1 MNRSIGRRA
10 LAAGT
15 ALAALTAASA
25 AVAQDKPATLQDQ
38 PAPQDQA
45 APQDNVP
52 GLTDSQ
58 SSDSQANGQSGS
70 EKDIVVV
77 GTQIRGAKTTAALP
91 VTVIGSDQIDA
102 MGAASGDD
110 LFRSIP
116 QAGDVTFNEGN
127 NPQTSNAARGDVNS
141 INLRNLGIGYTLV
154 LLNGRRLVSHPTSQA
169 GEGNVPVLG
178 YNANSLPVA
187 GLERVEILRDGA
199 AAIYGSDAV
208 AGVVNTVTKTDLNG
222 GSVDFRYGGPEGTS
236 RRDYEL
242 TGTYGKNFGGGRGNV
257 SLYLDYTRHTAQL
270 ASDQPYTAT
279 DNLLSL
285 FADNPAF
292 AGNLSADGRATQSPW
307 ANLAVVGGP
316 GTIRMSP
323 GNKAL
328 TSSAGAFHTQSVLN
342 PGCVFVISADTC
354 LGTGTRATATTLRSE
369 RFDTRP
375 GTSVTPSLNRYNSFL
390 TAHYDVSDRVTL
402 YTEFG
407 YYRADT
413 QRIQPPTINLN
424 AITIPASNYWNPF
437 GPVKFANGQT
447 NPNRIPGLTNV
458 PVAGLPVT
466 LSTYRFLD
474 AGYQVV
480 NTVNWQDR
488 FLIGAKGKIGSFDFD
503 TALLYSEAQATD
515 SSNAI
520 DMTRLQKN
528 LALSTPDA
536 YNPFSGGCAAS
547 PSLGDCSPA
556 SQSTID
562 QFKVNLRRQSK
573 TTLGL
578 ADFKLS
584 KPDLISLPA
593 GGLGIALGIEGRRET
608 QRDDR
613 DPNLNGTVTFTDT
626 VTGATNLS
634 NIAAVSP
641 TFSTHGERTVFS
653 AFGELAVP
661 VISPD
666 MNVPL
671 IRRLDVQLAGRY
683 EHYSDFGSVAKPK
696 IAAAWDLI
704 DGIRLRGSYS
714 KGFRAPNLEQTNA
727 VAFSRL
733 NTNGAASTDYYRCE
747 ADVRAG
753 RLAAN
758 NFPGCSRTI
767 GYSISVSGNP
777 DLKPENSTNWTAGV
791 VLEPKFIPS
800 EYGKLTFTAD
810 YWSIKQ
816 TGIVG
821 QFGAQNALVLDYLLR
836 LQGSSNP
843 NVIRAAPTSD
853 DTPVFAG
860 TGLAPAGA
868 VTLIKDQFVNLLPQ
882 TVRGYDL
889 TMLYTVKTGFGRFN
903 LNVNVARLT
912 KYSRQTPPVVQ
923 ALFDARAA
931 GTINPATPL
940 TDASSLL
947 QVNGKPKWRWSG
959 SLTWTL
965 GGVQLGGYANY
976 IGTVYDT
983 NFLDGAGNPFV
994 VDGQTQ
1000 FNLYVQYRFRKG
1012 PMDGT
1017 SFRVGARNI
1026 FDKQPPVTESGYLG
1040 SLYVPYGRY
1049 WYMQIGK
1056 KF

>member
-1 MNRSIGRRA
+1 MNRSIARA
-10 LAAGT
+10 ALAGT
-15 ALAALTAASA
+15 ALMAIATAAPA
-25 AVAQDKPATLQDQ
+25 WAQQAPV
-38 PAPQDQA
+38 PAPDPQTET
-45 APQDNVP
+45 APSPEASPQ
-52 GLTDSQ
+52 TRDSGRQ
-58 SSDSQANGQSGS
+58 KEDAG
-70 EKDIVVV
+70 DIVVV
-77 GTQIRGAKTTAALP
+77 GSQIKGASITAALP
-91 VTVIGSDQIDA
+91 VTVIGADQIA
-102 MGAASGDD
+102 ASGATSGDD

-116 QAGDVTFNEGN
+116 QAGDVTFNESN
-127 NPQTSNAARGDVNS
+127 NAQTSNAARGDVSS
-141 INLRNLGIGYTLV
+141 INLRNLGVGYTLV
-154 LLNGRRLVSHPTSQA
+154 LLNGRRLVQHPTSQA

-208 AGVVNTVTKTDLNG
+208 AGVVNTVTKTDLSG
-222 GSVDFRYGGPEGTS
+222 GSLDFRYGGPQGTS
-236 RRDYEL
+236 RRDAEV
-242 TGTYGKNFGGGRGNV
+242 TGTYGKNFDGGRGNV
-257 SLYLDYTRHTAQL
+257 SLYLDYTHRTAQQ
-270 ASDQPYTAT
+270 ASDEPYTAS
-279 DNLLSL
+279 DNLLPL
-285 FADNPAF
+285 FADDPAF
-292 AGNLSADGRATQSPW
+292 AGNLTADGRATQSPW

-323 GNKAL
+323 GNKAV
-328 TSSAGAFHTQSVLN
+328 TSSAGAFHTQSALN
-342 PGCVFVISADTC
+342 PGCVFVLSADTC
-354 LGTGTRATATTLRSE
+354 IGTGTRATATTLRSE

-375 GTSVTPSLNRYNSFL
+375 GTTVTPSLNRYNSFL
-390 TAHYDVSDRVTL
+390 SAHYDVSDRVTL
-402 YTEFG
+402 YTELG

-424 AITIPASNYWNPF
+424 SITIPASNYWNPF
-437 GPVKFANGQT
+437 GPVNFANGQA

-458 PVAGLPVT
+458 PAAGLPVT

-474 AGYQVV
+474 AGFQVV

-488 FLIGAKGKIGSFDFD
+488 FLLGAKGKIGTFDFD
-503 TALLYSEAQATD
+503 TAVLYSEAQSTD
-515 SSNAI
+515 NSNAI
-520 DMTRLQKN
+520 NMTKLQQN

-536 YNPFSGGCAAS
+536 YNPFSGGCSAT

-556 SQSTID
+556 SQSTINS
-562 QFKVNLRRQSK
+562 FAVNLRRRSK

-578 ADFKLS
+578 ADFKVS
-584 KPDLISLPA
+584 KPDLINLPA
-593 GGLGIALGIEGRRET
+593 GGLGIALGVEGRRET

-613 DPNLNGTVTFTDT
+613 DPNLNGTDTFVDL
-626 VTGATNLS
+626 VTGATNQS
-634 NIAAVSP
+634 NIASVSP
-641 TFSTHGERTVFS
+641 TFNTKGDRTVFS
-653 AFGELAVP
+653 GFGELAVP
-661 VISPD
+661 VVSPD
-666 MNVPL
+666 MHVPL
-671 IRRLDVQLAGRY
+671 MRSLDVQLAGRY

-696 IAAAWDLI
+696 VAAAWDVV
-704 DGIRLRGSYS
+704 DGIRLRGSWS
-714 KGFRAPNLEQTNA
+714 MGFRAPNLEQLNA

-733 NTNGAASTDYYRCE
+733 NTNTAASTDYYRCE

-758 NFPGCSRTI
+758 NFPGCTRTI

-800 EYGKLTFTAD
+800 KFGKFTFTAD

-821 QFGAQNALVLDYLLR
+821 QFGPQNALVLDYLMR

-843 NVIRAAPTSD
+843 NVVRAAPTSD
-853 DTPVFAG
+853 DTPLFAG

-889 TMLYTVKTGFGRFN
+889 TMLYTVRTGIGRFN

-912 KYSRQTPPVVQ
+912 KFSRQTPPTVQ

-931 GTINPATPL
+931 GTINAGTPL
-940 TDASSLL
+940 TDPSNLL

-959 SLTWTL
+959 TLTWSL
-965 GGVQLGGYANY
+965 GGFQLGGYANY

-983 NFLDGAGNPFV
+983 NFLDGNGDPFV

-1000 FNLYVQYRFRKG
+1000 FNLYAQYRFKAGG
-1012 PMDGT
+1012 PIGGT
-1017 SFRVGARNI
+1017 SLRIGAKNI
-1026 FDKQPPVTESGYLG
+1026 FDKQPPITESGYLG

-1049 WYMQIGK
+1049 LYAQIGM

>member
-1 MNRSIGRRA
+1 MNRSIRQGA
-10 LAAGT
+10 LASGT
-15 ALAALTAASA
+15 ALALIATAPAF
-25 AVAQDKPATLQDQ
+25 AQDKPAGAPAADQ
-38 PAPQDQA
+38 SEDQ
-45 APQDNVP
+45 
-52 GLTDSQ
+52 S
-58 SSDSQANGQSGS
+58 
-70 EKDIVVV
+70 KDIVIV
-77 GTQIRGAKTTAALP
+77 GSQIKGASTTAALP
-91 VTVIGSDQIDA
+91 VTVVSRDQLDA
-102 MGAASGDD
+102 SGAQSGDD

-116 QAGDVTFNEGN
+116 QAGDVTFNESN
-127 NPQTSNAARGDVNS
+127 NPQTSNAARGDVSS
-141 INLRNLGIGYTLV
+141 INLRNLGLGNTLV
-154 LLNGRRLVSHPTSQA
+154 LLNGRRLVQHPTSQA
-169 GEGNVPVLG
+169 GEGNVPVLS
-178 YNANSLPVA
+178 YNANALPVA

-208 AGVVNTVTKTDLNG
+208 AGVVNTVTRTDLEG
-222 GSVDFRYGGPEGTS
+222 GRLDFRFGTPQGTS

-242 TGTYGKNFGGGRGNV
+242 TGTYGKNFGGGRGNI
-257 SLYLDYTRHTAQL
+257 SLYLDYTRRTAQL
-270 ASDQPYTAT
+270 ASDEPYTAT
-279 DNLLSL
+279 DNLLSF
-285 FADNPAF
+285 FANDPAF
-292 AGNLSADGRATQSPW
+292 AGNLTADGRATQSPW

-316 GTIRMSP
+316 GTIRRSP
-323 GNKAL
+323 GNQAL
-328 TSSAGAFHTQSVLN
+328 TNSSGAFHTQSILN
-342 PGCVFVISADTC
+342 PGCLITINADTC
-354 LGTGTRATATTLRSE
+354 LGSGTRSTATTLRSE

-375 GTSVTPSLNRYNSFL
+375 GTTVTPSVNRYNSFL
-390 TAHYDVSDRVTL
+390 TAHYDVSDRFTL
-402 YTEFG
+402 YTELG

-437 GPVKFANGQT
+437 GPVTFANGQA
-447 NPNRIPGLTNV
+447 NPNRIPNLTNV
-458 PVAGLPVT
+458 PAAGLPVT

-488 FLIGAKGKIGSFDFD
+488 FLVGAKGKIGGFDFD
-503 TALLYSEAQATD
+503 TAILYSEAQATD
-515 SSNAI
+515 NSPAI
-520 DMTRLQKN
+520 NMTKLQAN
-528 LALSTPDA
+528 LGLSTPDA
-536 YNPFSGGCAAS
+536 YNPFSGGCAQT

-556 SQSTID
+556 SQSTINS
-562 QFKVNLRRQSK
+562 FLVNLRRQSK

-584 KPDLISLPA
+584 KPDLIHLPG
-593 GGLGIALGIEGRRET
+593 GGLGIALGVEGRRET
-608 QRDDR
+608 QFDNR
-613 DPNLNGTVTFTDT
+613 DPNLDGTVTFTDS
-626 VTGATNLS
+626 VTGATNQS
-634 NIAAVSP
+634 NIASVSP
-641 TFSTHGERTVFS
+641 TFDTKGARTIFS

-661 VISPD
+661 LVSPE
-666 MNVPL
+666 MKVPL
-671 IRRLDVQLAGRY
+671 IHRLDVQLAGRY

-696 IAAAWDLI
+696 IAAAWDVV

-714 KGFRAPNLEQTNA
+714 KGFRAPNLEQLNA

-733 NTNGAASTDYYRCE
+733 NTNTAANTDYYRCE

-758 NFPGCSRTI
+758 NFPACTRQI

-777 DLKPENSTNWTAGV
+777 DLKPENSTNWTAGI
-791 VLEPKFIPS
+791 VLEPKFIPTRF
-800 EYGKLTFTAD
+800 GKLTFTAD

-821 QFGAQNALVLDYLLR
+821 QFGPQNALVLDYLLR

-843 NVIRAAPTSD
+843 NVIRAAPTPD
-853 DTPVFAG
+853 DNAVFAG
-860 TGLAPAGA
+860 TTLAPAGA

-889 TMLYTVKTGFGRFN
+889 TMNYTVRTGIGRFN

-912 KYSRQTPPVVQ
+912 KYSRTTPPAVQ

-931 GTINPATPL
+931 GTINAATPL
-940 TDASSLL
+940 TDASNLL

-959 SLTWTL
+959 SLTWTS
-965 GGVQLGGYANY
+965 GGFQLGGYANY

-983 NFLDGAGNPFV
+983 AFLDGNGNPFV

-1000 FNLYVQYRFRKG
+1000 FNLYAQYRIRKG
-1012 PMDGT
+1012 PLGGT
-1017 SFRVGARNI
+1017 SYKIGAKNI
-1026 FDKQPPVTESGYLG
+1026 FDKQPPVIDSGYLG

-1049 WYMQIGK
+1049 VYFQVGV